1 MGVFG
6 RPHGVTGEL
15 SLRPYNPQGRSLA
28 ALRRIV
34 VVRAGRREER
44 EVTACRPVEG
54 GYLVRLAGVADR
66 EAAAAFTLGE
76 VRVSRTSLPPLEP
89 GEYYVEDVPGCAV
102 ENEAGRPLGVAVGT
116 FWNGAH
122 DVLTVAGQEGEGGEE
137 GKEHLIPL
145 VPDFV
150 LTVDARGRK
159 IRVRWDDD
167 V

>member
-1 MGVFG
+1 M
-6 RPHGVTGEL
+6 TGEI

-28 ALRRIV
+28 ALRRII
-34 VVRAGRREER
+34 VVRAGRPEER
-44 EVTACRPVEG
+44 DVTGCRPVEG
-54 GYLVRLAGVADR
+54 GYLMRLAGVTDR
-66 EAAAAFTLGE
+66 EAAATFTLGE
-76 VRVSRTSLPPLEP
+76 VRVLRTALPPLEP

-102 ENEAGRPLGVAVGT
+102 EDETGRALGVAVGT

-122 DVLTVAGQEGEGGEE
+122 DVLTVADQEGQGGKD
-137 GKEHLIPL
+137 GKERLIPL
-145 VPDFV
+145 VPEFV

>member
-1 MGVFG
+1 
-6 RPHGVTGEL
+6 VTGEL

-28 ALRRIV
+28 ALRRIIV
-34 VVRAGRREER
+34 LRAGRREER
-44 EVTACRPVEG
+44 DVTGCRPVEG
-54 GYLVRLAGVADR
+54 GYLMRLAGVTSR

-76 VRVSRTSLPPLEP
+76 VRVLRTSLPPLEP
-89 GEYYVEDVPGCAV
+89 GEYYVEDVPGCVV
-102 ENEAGRPLGVAVGT
+102 EDESGRRLGVAVGT

-122 DVLTVAGQEGEGGEE
+122 DVLTVAGQEGKEGEE
-137 GKEHLIPL
+137 RLIPL

>member
-1 MGVFG
+1 
-6 RPHGVTGEL
+6 VTGEI
-15 SLRPYNPQGRSLA
+15 SLRPYNPQGRTLA
-28 ALRRIV
+28 ALRRII

-44 EVTACRPVEG
+44 EVTGCRPVEG
-54 GYLVRLAGVADR
+54 GYLMRLAGVADR
-66 EAAAAFTLGE
+66 EAAATFTLGE
-76 VRVSRTSLPPLEP
+76 VRVLRTALPPLEP

-102 ENEAGRPLGVAVGT
+102 EDETGRALGVATGT

-122 DVLTVAGQEGEGGEE
+122 DVLTVADQEGPEGQAA
-137 GKEHLIPL
+137 KERLIPL
-145 VPDFV
+145 VPEFV

>member
-1 MGVFG
+1 M
-6 RPHGVTGEL
+6 TGEL

-28 ALRRIV
+28 ALRRVI
-34 VVRAGRREER
+34 VVRAGRREEH

-54 GYLVRLAGVADR
+54 GYLLRLAGVADR
-66 EAAAAFTLGE
+66 ETAATFTLGE
-76 VRVSRTSLPPLEP
+76 VRVLRTVLPPLEP

-102 ENEAGRPLGVAVGT
+102 EDEAGRPLGMAVGT

-122 DVLTVAGQEGEGGEE
+122 DVLTVADADGRER
-137 GKEHLIPL
+137 LIPL
-145 VPDFV
+145 VPEFV
-150 LTVDARGRK
+150 LSVDARGRK

>member
-1 MGVFG
+1 
-6 RPHGVTGEL
+6 VTGEI

-34 VVRAGRREER
+34 VSRAGRHEER

-54 GYLVRLAGVADR
+54 GYLMRLAGVATR
-66 EAAAAFTLGE
+66 EAAAGFTLGE
-76 VRVSRTSLPPLEP
+76 VRVLRTLLPPLEA

-102 ENEAGRPLGVAVGT
+102 EDENGRALGVAVGT

-122 DVLTVAGQEGEGGEE
+122 DVLTVVDQEGQEDQEDKE
-137 GKEHLIPL
+137 GKERLIPL
-145 VPDFV
+145 VPEFV

-159 IRVRWDDD
+159 IRVRWDDEA
-167 V
+167 

>member
-1 MGVFG
+1 
-6 RPHGVTGEL
+6 VTGEI

-28 ALRRIV
+28 ALRRII
-34 VVRAGRREER
+34 VVRGGRREER
-44 EVTACRPVEG
+44 DVTGCRAVEG
-54 GYLVRLAGVADR
+54 GYLMRLAGVADR
-66 EAAAAFTLGE
+66 EAAAALTLGE
-76 VRVSRTSLPPLEP
+76 VRVPRTALPPLEP

-102 ENEAGRPLGVAVGT
+102 EDEGGRALGVAVGT

-122 DVLTVAGQEGEGGEE
+122 DVLTVVDQEGQEGEA
-137 GKEHLIPL
+137 GKERLIPL
-145 VPDFV
+145 VPAFV

>member
-1 MGVFG
+1 M
-6 RPHGVTGEL
+6 TGEI

-28 ALRRIV
+28 ALRRII

-44 EVTACRPVEG
+44 DVTGCRPVEG
-54 GYLVRLAGVADR
+54 GYLMRLAGVADR
-66 EAAAAFTLGE
+66 EAAAMFTLAE
-76 VRVSRTSLPPLEP
+76 VRIARTALPPLEP

-102 ENEAGRPLGVAVGT
+102 EDENGRALGVAVGT

-122 DVLTVAGQEGEGGEE
+122 DVLSVVGQEGQEGEA
-137 GKEHLIPL
+137 GKELLIPL

>member
-1 MGVFG
+1 
-6 RPHGVTGEL
+6 VTGEL

-44 EVTACRPVEG
+44 EITACRPVEG
-54 GYLVRLAGVADR
+54 GYLMRLAGVANR

-76 VRVSRTSLPPLEP
+76 VRILRTALPPLEP

-102 ENEAGRPLGVAVGT
+102 EDEAGRALGVAVGT

-122 DVLTVAGQEGEGGEE
+122 DVLMVTDSEDRER
-137 GKEHLIPL
+137 LIPL

>member
-1 MGVFG
+1 M
-6 RPHGVTGEL
+6 TGEL
-15 SLRPYNPQGRSLA
+15 SLRPYNPQGRSLG

-34 VVRAGRREER
+34 VVRAGRREDH

-54 GYLVRLAGVADR
+54 GYLMRLAGVATR

-76 VRVSRTSLPPLEP
+76 VRVLRTSLPRLEP
-89 GEYYVEDVPGCAV
+89 DEYYVEDVPGCAV
-102 ENEAGRPLGVAVGT
+102 EDESGRALGVAVGT

-122 DVLTVAGQEGEGGEE
+122 DVLMVTDGEE
-137 GKEHLIPL
+137 RERLIPL
-145 VPDFV
+145 VPHFV

-167 V
+167 A

>member
-1 MGVFG
+1 M
-6 RPHGVTGEL
+6 TGEI

-34 VVRAGRREER
+34 VARAGRREER

-54 GYLVRLAGVADR
+54 GYLMRLAGVTTR
-66 EAAAAFTLGE
+66 EEAAAFTLGE
-76 VRVSRTSLPPLEP
+76 VRVRRTALPPLAP
-89 GEYYVEDVPGCAV
+89 GEYYVEDVPGCVV
-102 ENEAGRPLGVAVGT
+102 EDETGRPLGVAVGT

-122 DVLTVAGQEGEGGEE
+122 DVLSVIGQEGDEE
-137 GKEHLIPL
+137 KERLIPL

-150 LTVDARGRK
+150 LTVDAPGRK
-159 IRVRWDDD
+159 IRVRWDED

>member
-1 MGVFG
+1 M
-6 RPHGVTGEL
+6 TGEI

-28 ALRRIV
+28 GLRRIIA
-34 VVRAGRREER
+34 VRAGHREER

-54 GYLVRLAGVADR
+54 GYLIRLAGVGDR
-66 EAAAAFTLGE
+66 EAAAAFTLAE
-76 VRVSRTSLPPLEP
+76 VRIVRTALPPLGA

-102 ENEAGRPLGVAVGT
+102 EDEAGRALGMAIGT

-122 DVLTVAGQEGEGGEE
+122 DVLTVADGEGRER
-137 GKEHLIPL
+137 LIPL
-145 VPDFV
+145 VPEFV

-167 V
+167 L

>member
-1 MGVFG
+1 
-6 RPHGVTGEL
+6 VTGEI

-28 ALRRIV
+28 ALRRII

-44 EVTACRPVEG
+44 EVTGCRPVEG
-54 GYLVRLAGVADR
+54 GYLMRLAGVADR
-66 EAAAAFTLGE
+66 EAAATFTLGE
-76 VRVSRTSLPPLEP
+76 VRVLRTALPPLEP
-89 GEYYVEDVPGCAV
+89 GEYYVEDVLGCTV
-102 ENEAGRPLGVAVGT
+102 EDETGRPLGVAVGT

-122 DVLTVAGQEGEGGEE
+122 DVLTVVDQEGQQEGQDGEA
-137 GKEHLIPL
+137 GKERLIPL

-159 IRVRWDDD
+159 IRVRWNDD

>member
-1 MGVFG
+1 M
-6 RPHGVTGEL
+6 TGEL

-54 GYLVRLAGVADR
+54 GYLMRLAGVADR

-76 VRVSRTSLPPLEP
+76 VRVLRKSLPPLEP

-102 ENEAGRPLGVAVGT
+102 ENEEGRALGVAVGT

-122 DVLTVAGQEGEGGEE
+122 DVLTVVGQEGQEGQE
-137 GKEHLIPL
+137 GQDGQERLIPL

>member
-1 MGVFG
+1 
-6 RPHGVTGEL
+6 VTGEI

-28 ALRRIV
+28 ALRRII

-54 GYLVRLAGVADR
+54 GYLMRLAGVADR

-76 VRVSRTSLPPLEP
+76 VRILRTALPTLAP
-89 GEYYVEDVPGCAV
+89 GEYYIEDVPGCAV
-102 ENEAGRPLGVAVGT
+102 EDEAGRALGVAVGT

-122 DVLTVAGQEGEGGEE
+122 DVLTVADGEGRER
-137 GKEHLIPL
+137 LIPL

-150 LTVDARGRK
+150 LTVDARGRR
-159 IRVRWDDD
+159 IQVRWDDD
-167 V
+167 G

>member
-1 MGVFG
+1 
-6 RPHGVTGEL
+6 VTGEI

-28 ALRRIV
+28 ALRRVI
-34 VVRAGRREER
+34 VVRAGQREER

-54 GYLVRLAGVADR
+54 GYLMRLGGVADR
-66 EAAAAFTLGE
+66 ETAATFTLGE
-76 VRVSRTSLPPLEP
+76 VRVLRTALPPLEP

-102 ENEAGRPLGVAVGT
+102 EDEAGRALGLATGT

-122 DVLTVAGQEGEGGEE
+122 DVLSVTDAEGQER
-137 GKEHLIPL
+137 LIPL
-145 VPDFV
+145 VPEFV

-159 IRVRWDDD
+159 IRVRWGDD

>member
-1 MGVFG
+1 
-6 RPHGVTGEL
+6 VTGEI

-28 ALRRIV
+28 TLRRIV

-54 GYLVRLAGVADR
+54 GYLMRLAGVATR

-76 VRVSRTSLPPLEP
+76 VRVLRTSLPPLGP

-102 ENEAGRPLGVAVGT
+102 EDESGRALGVAVGT

-122 DVLTVAGQEGEGGEE
+122 DVLTVADQE
-137 GKEHLIPL
+137 GKEGKERLIPL

-159 IRVRWDDD
+159 ILVRWDDEA
-167 V
+167 

>member
-1 MGVFG
+1 
-6 RPHGVTGEL
+6 VTGEI

-28 ALRRIV
+28 VLRRII

-54 GYLVRLAGVADR
+54 GYLMRLAGVTDR
-66 EAAAAFTLGE
+66 EAASAFTLGE
-76 VRVSRTSLPPLEP
+76 VRVLRTALAPLEP
-89 GEYYVEDVPGCAV
+89 GEYYVEDVPGCSV
-102 ENEAGRPLGVAVGT
+102 EDETGRALGVAVGT

-122 DVLTVAGQEGEGGEE
+122 DVLTVVDEGGDEV
-137 GKEHLIPL
+137 KERLIPL

>member
-1 MGVFG
+1 
-6 RPHGVTGEL
+6 VTGEI

-28 ALRRIV
+28 ALRRII

-44 EVTACRPVEG
+44 EVTGCRPVEG
-54 GYLVRLAGVADR
+54 GYLMRLAGVATR

-76 VRVSRTSLPPLEP
+76 VRVLRTSLPALEP
-89 GEYYVEDVPGCAV
+89 GEYYVEDVPGCLV
-102 ENEAGRPLGVAVGT
+102 EDEAGRALGLAVGT

-122 DVLTVAGQEGEGGEE
+122 DVLAVVDQAGQEGKE
-137 GKEHLIPL
+137 GKERLIPL

-159 IRVRWDDD
+159 IRVRWDEE

>member
-1 MGVFG
+1 
-6 RPHGVTGEL
+6 VTGEI

-28 ALRRIV
+28 ALRRII

-44 EVTACRPVEG
+44 DVTGCRPVEG
-54 GYLVRLAGVADR
+54 GYLMRLAGVTTR

-76 VRVSRTSLPPLEP
+76 VRVLRTSLPPLEP

-102 ENEAGRPLGVAVGT
+102 EDEAGRALGVAVGT

-122 DVLTVAGQEGEGGEE
+122 DVLTVVDQKGQEGQEGNA
-137 GKEHLIPL
+137 GKERLIPL
-145 VPDFV
+145 VPEFV

-167 V
+167 A

>member
-1 MGVFG
+1 M
-6 RPHGVTGEL
+6 TGEI

-28 ALRRIV
+28 ALRRII

-44 EVTACRPVEG
+44 DVTGCRPVEG
-54 GYLVRLAGVADR
+54 GYLMRLAGVTDR
-66 EAAAAFTLGE
+66 EAAATFTLGE
-76 VRVSRTSLPPLEP
+76 VRVLRTALPPLEP
-89 GEYYVEDVPGCAV
+89 GEYYVEDIPGCAV
-102 ENEAGRPLGVAVGT
+102 EDETGRALGVAIGT

-122 DVLTVAGQEGEGGEE
+122 DVLTVVGQDGQDGQDGQEGA
-137 GKEHLIPL
+137 KERLIPL

>member
-1 MGVFG
+1 
-6 RPHGVTGEL
+6 VTGEI

-34 VVRAGRREER
+34 VVRADRREER

-54 GYLVRLAGVADR
+54 GYLMRLAGVATR

-76 VRVSRTSLPPLEP
+76 VRVLRTSLPQLEP

-102 ENEAGRPLGVAVGT
+102 EDEGGRALGVAVGT

-122 DVLTVAGQEGEGGEE
+122 DVLTVADGE
-137 GKEHLIPL
+137 GKERLIPL

-167 V
+167 A

>member
-1 MGVFG
+1 
-6 RPHGVTGEL
+6 VTGEI

-28 ALRRIV
+28 SLRRIV
-34 VVRAGRREER
+34 VSRAGRREER

-54 GYLVRLAGVADR
+54 GYLMRLAGVGDR

-76 VRVSRTSLPPLEP
+76 VRVLRTSLPPLGP
-89 GEYYVEDVPGCAV
+89 GEYYVEDVPGCTV
-102 ENEAGRPLGVAVGT
+102 EDEAGRALGVAIGT

-122 DVLTVAGQEGEGGEE
+122 DVLTVSDAEGQER
-137 GKEHLIPL
+137 LIPL

-159 IRVRWDDD
+159 IRVRWNDD

>member
-1 MGVFG
+1 M
-6 RPHGVTGEL
+6 TGEL

-28 ALRRIV
+28 TLRRII

-44 EVTACRPVEG
+44 DVTGCRPVEG
-54 GYLVRLAGVADR
+54 GYLLRLAGVVTR

-76 VRVSRTSLPPLEP
+76 VRVLRTSLPPLEP

-102 ENEAGRPLGVAVGT
+102 EDEAGRALGVAVGT

-122 DVLTVAGQEGEGGEE
+122 DVLTVVEQEGQEGQE
-137 GKEHLIPL
+137 GKERLIPL
-145 VPDFV
+145 VPEFV